1 MDISPVEWQGEAGT
15 AEERSMRNSADRI
28 LTTHVGSLPRP
39 TELIEA
45 FVAEDRGVALD
56 RDAYESDPQ
65 ADAVDGV
72 VARQVSLGIDVVDDG
87 EFSKRGFA
95 VYANERLDGLEV
107 PPEGARD
114 SRGAA
119 RARRSPFPSSTKGN
133 RPHGSG
139 SLAPAVETVCVGP
152 VRYKGRAQ
160 LDRDLANLRAAVDA
174 QGAEEAFVPAI
185 SPVDVAGNQTNE
197 HYPSDDANSSTPIAR
212 RDERGIPRDRRRR
225 VRPADRRPSPRHPLR
240 QDAGPRNGRLPQ
252 SGWSP
257 AIEAIN
263 YALKGVPEDRV
274 RYHTCYGINMGPRV
288 HEVELGWVLDLV
300 LKVEAG
306 AYSFEAANP
315 RHEHEWRLWKDTR
328 LPDGK
333 LLIPGVIT
341 HSSVLVEHP
350 ELIAE
355 RILRFAG
362 LVGRENVIAGG
373 DCGFGTSASA
383 TPEVHPSIVWA
394 KFEALAEGARIASR
408 TLWG

>member
-1 MDISPVEWQGEAGT
+1 
-15 AEERSMRNSADRI
+15 MRNSAERI

-39 TELIEA
+39 RALIDVL
-45 FVAEDRGVALD
+45 VAEDRGVAID
-56 RDAYESDPQ
+56 RAAHE
-65 ADAVDGV
+65 ATLRDAVDRV
-72 VARQVSLGIDVVDDG
+72 VARQVALGIDIVDDG

-95 VYANERLDGLEV
+95 VYANERLEGLEAR
-107 PPEGARD
+107 PKARGIPWSGSREALAFPEFYE
-114 SRGAA
+114 AA
-119 RARRSPFPSSTKGN
+119 

-139 SLAPAVETVCVGP
+139 SLAPVYETVCVGP
-152 VRYKGRAQ
+152 VRYRGRQQ

-174 QGAEEAFVPAI
+174 HGAVEAFVPAI
-185 SPVDVAGNQTNE
+185 SPVDIAGNQKNE
-197 HYPSDDANSSTPIAR
+197 HYPSEEDFLYAVADAMNEEYRAI
-212 RDERGIPRDRRRR
+212 
-225 VRPADRRPSPRHPLR
+225 V
-240 QDAGPRNGRLPQ
+240 DAGFVLQIDDPHLVTHYVKTPDLEMDAYRKWVASRV
-252 SGWSP
+252 
-257 AIEAIN
+257 EAIN
-263 YALKGVPEDRV
+263 HALKGVPEDRV

-300 LKVEAG
+300 LGIGAG

-315 RHEHEWRLWKDTR
+315 RHEHEWQLWRDTS

-333 LLIPGVIT
+333 FLIPGVIT

-350 ELIAE
+350 DLIAE

-408 TLWG
+408 TLWN

>member
-1 MDISPVEWQGEAGT
+1 
-15 AEERSMRNSADRI
+15 MRNSADRI

-39 TELIEA
+39 QELIEA
-45 FVAEDRGVALD
+45 FVAEDRGVAID
-56 RDAYESDPQ
+56 RASYE
-65 ADAVDGV
+65 ATLREAVDRV
-72 VARQVSLGIDVVDDG
+72 VARQVALGIDVVDDG

-95 VYANERLDGLEV
+95 VYANERLEGLEAR
-107 PPEGARD
+107 PKPRGTPWAGSREALAFPEFYEA
-114 SRGAA
+114 
-119 RARRSPFPSSTKGN
+119 T
-133 RPHGSG
+133 RPHGAG
-139 SLAPAVETVCVGP
+139 SLAPSVETVCVGP

-174 QGAEEAFVPAI
+174 HGAEEAFVPAI
-185 SPVDVAGNQTNE
+185 SPVDVAGNQKNE
-197 HYPSDDANSSTPIAR
+197 HYPSDDDLLYA
-212 RDERGIPRDRRRR
+212 
-225 VRPADRRPSPRHPLR
+225 VADAMNEEYRAIV
-240 QDAGPRNGRLPQ
+240 DAGFVLQIDDPHLVTHYVKTPDLEMDAYR
-252 SGWSP
+252 GWVASRV
-257 AIEAIN
+257 EAIN
-263 YALKGVPEDRV
+263 HALAGVPEDRV

-300 LKVEAG
+300 LGIDAG
-306 AYSFEAANP
+306 AYSFEAANA
-315 RHEHEWRLWKDTR
+315 RHEHEWRLWEDTK

-341 HSSVLVEHP
+341 HASVLVEHP

-394 KFEALAEGARIASR
+394 KFESLAEGARIASEA
-408 TLWG
+408 LWG

>member
-1 MDISPVEWQGEAGT
+1 
-15 AEERSMRNSADRI
+15 MRNSADRI

-39 TELIEA
+39 QELIEA
-45 FVAEDRGVALD
+45 FVAEDRGMAID
-56 RDAYESDPQ
+56 RAAYE
-65 ADAVDGV
+65 ATLREAVDGV
-72 VARQVSLGIDVVDDG
+72 VARQVALGIDIVDDG

-95 VYANERLDGLEV
+95 VYANERLEGLEFR
-107 PPEGARD
+107 PKPRATPWAGSREALAFPEFYEA
-114 SRGAA
+114 
-119 RARRSPFPSSTKGN
+119 T
-133 RPHGSG
+133 RPHGAG
-139 SLAPAVETVCVGP
+139 SLAPSVETVCVGP

-174 QGAEEAFVPAI
+174 HGAAEAFVPAI

-197 HYPSDDANSSTPIAR
+197 HYPSDDDLLYAVADAMNEEYRAIVEAGFVLQIDDPHLVTHYVKTPGLEMDAY
-212 RDERGIPRDRRRR
+212 RGWVASR
-225 VRPADRRPSPRHPLR
+225 V
-240 QDAGPRNGRLPQ
+240 
-252 SGWSP
+252 
-257 AIEAIN
+257 EAIN
-263 YALKGVPEDRV
+263 HALAGVPEDRV

-300 LKVEAG
+300 LGIDAG
-306 AYSFEAANP
+306 AYSFEAANA
-315 RHEHEWRLWKDTR
+315 RHEHEWRLWEDTA

-341 HSSVLVEHP
+341 HASVLVEHP

-355 RILRFAG
+355 RIRRFAN

-394 KFEALAEGARIASR
+394 KFESLAEGARIASEA
-408 TLWG
+408 LWG